1 MESVKNALMENFP
14 RTMHVPHPS
23 TVLITVPPAIM
34 KPHATTVTMI
44 SNSISSKQA
53 VSTSLLHNKSPVVSV
68 IGLVPKAAV
77 PNVMTPTKDPQK
89 IEPNVF
95 HVKSK
100 TVYDATM
107 METVCNA

>member
-44 SNSISSKQA
+44 SNSTSSKQV
-53 VSTSLLHNKSPVVSV
+53 VSTSLPQDKSPVVSDT
-68 IGLVPKAAV
+68 GLVAKAAV

-89 IEPNVF
+89 TEPNAF
-95 HVKSK
+95 HVRSK

-107 METVCNA
+107 MEPVCNV